1 MLNAL
6 RPPCLTA
13 NVRPLMTAEEI
24 RAEIDRVCRRDWDT
38 ELAPLLEHLRQSDS
52 TATFHSLFHFAAHS
66 QDAGPAAPAALLLR
80 RLNPPCPIS
89 CRQAVGE
96 MLTDWDVSIE
106 EVPFYLAEQFGVAQ
120 VRTTVAELRSSH
132 AGKTESTLLD
142 TIEYWLRCYDEM
154 QEYRRQH
161 GTA

>member
-1 MLNAL
+1 
-6 RPPCLTA
+6 
-13 NVRPLMTAEEI
+13 MTADEI
-24 RAEIDRVCRRDWDT
+24 RTEIDRVCRRDWDV
-38 ELAPLLEHLRQSDS
+38 ELAPLLEHLRQFDS
-52 TATFHSLFHFAAHS
+52 IATFHALFQFAAHS
-66 QDAGPAAPAALLLR
+66 QVTGPAAPAALLLW
-80 RLNPPCPIS
+80 RLNPLCPLS
-89 CRQAVGE
+89 CRQAVEE

-120 VRTTVAELRSSH
+120 VRTTVSELRSSH
-132 AGKTESTLLD
+132 TGKNEITLLG